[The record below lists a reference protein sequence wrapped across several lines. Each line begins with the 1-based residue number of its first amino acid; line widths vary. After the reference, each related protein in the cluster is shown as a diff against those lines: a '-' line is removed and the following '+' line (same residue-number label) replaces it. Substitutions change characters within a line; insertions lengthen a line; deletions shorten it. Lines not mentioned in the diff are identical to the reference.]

1 MPDQISV
8 VYKDNV
14 IIIDPDG
21 KTRAIG
27 SQWKQC
33 PREYSDKPCPRQR
46 RKESMPEYY
55 DDKNPKCRRCSYAA
69 TGYFKD
75 QEQGL
80 AVALLVYPE
89 GTIVR

>member
-8 VYKDNV
+8 VYKGNV

-21 KTRAIG
+21 KTKAIG
-27 SQWKQC
+27 SEWKHC
-33 PREYSDKPCPRQR
+33 PREYSDRPCPRHGR
-46 RKESMPEYY
+46 EPMPEHC

-69 TGYFKD
+69 TAHFKD

-80 AVALLVYPE
+80 AVALLIYPE
-89 GTIVR
+89 GIIVR